1 MFKRTHTCGDL
12 GKSNVGE
19 EIQLNGWINTVRL
32 HGKIVFVDLR
42 DRYGKT
48 QLIFDEKNFP
58 KEFEK
63 IKKFSVEDVISIKG
77 TVQHRSDSSINPSL
91 KTGEI
96 EVSILNY
103 TMLNES
109 EPLPFVL
116 SDRNSA
122 EEHFRL
128 KHRYLELRI
137 DELQKNLIIRHD
149 TYQATR
155 KFLSNNNFLEV
166 ETPVLM
172 KSTPEGARDYLVP
185 SRLHKG
191 KFYALPQSPQIY
203 KQILMISGYDR
214 YFQIVKCFRDEDL
227 RSDRQPEFTQI
238 DIEMSFVDEEDVFLN
253 MENLTRAIF
262 SSVRRIEL
270 PNVFPRIT
278 YQEAIETY
286 GSDKPDTRYGMK
298 LIDLKSYTDRSDFKA
313 FISVESVYAIV
324 VEKGATYS
332 RKIIDGLTEEVKKH
346 KAKGLAWMK
355 YEEGKLCGGISKFFS
370 ETLQKEIVKDL
381 KINDGG
387 ILFMVGD
394 KKNIVCKALG
404 NLRVLVAQREGLI
417 NKDVFKPIWVTE
429 FPMFDYDEDN
439 DRYIAMHH
447 PFTAPREA
455 DLDQLEN
462 NPAGCRAIAYDL
474 IINGSEAGGGTIRIH
489 DSATQEKVLKLLG
502 ISPEIA
508 QDRFGFLLDA
518 LKSGAPPHGGIA
530 LGIDRWVMLFG
541 GLDNIRDVI
550 AFPKTQKASDLM
562 TGAPAS
568 VDTKQLVDLGIRAV
582 VPPKAPPN
590 QQGD

>member
-1 MFKRTHTCGDL
+1 MFKRTHTCGELD
-12 GKSNVGE
+12 KSNVGE
-19 EIQLNGWINTVRL
+19 EVQLNGWINTVRL

-48 QLIFDEKNFP
+48 QLIFDEKKFP
-58 KEFEK
+58 TQFEN

-77 TVQHRSDSSINPSL
+77 TVEHRSDSSINPSM

-96 EVSILNY
+96 EVSITNY
-103 TMLNES
+103 TMLNKS

-128 KHRYLELRI
+128 KYRYLELRI
-137 DELQKNLIIRHD
+137 DELQNNMIIRHD

-185 SRLHKG
+185 SRLHNG

-227 RSDRQPEFTQI
+227 RADRQPEFTQI

-253 MENLTRAIF
+253 MENLTRDIF
-262 SSVRRIEL
+262 SSVRGIKL
-270 PNVFPRIT
+270 PSTFPRIT
-278 YQEAIETY
+278 YKEAMETY
-286 GSDKPDTRYGMK
+286 GSDKPDTRYEMK
-298 LIDLKSYTDRSDFKA
+298 LVGLKSYTDRSNFNA
-313 FISVESVYAIV
+313 FSSVESVYGIV
-324 VEKGATYS
+324 VEKGASYS
-332 RKIIDGLTEEVKKH
+332 RKIIDELTEEVKKH
-346 KAKGLAWMK
+346 NAKGLAWMK
-355 YEEGKLCGGISKFFS
+355 YESGEFGGGVSKFFS
-370 ETLQKEIVKDL
+370 DSLQKEIVENL
-381 KINDGG
+381 KINDGD

-404 NLRVLVAQREGLI
+404 NLRVLVAQREGLT
-417 NKDVFKPIWVTE
+417 NKDVYKPIWVTE

-447 PFTAPREA
+447 PFTAPRET
-455 DLDQLEN
+455 DIDKLDN
-462 NPAGCRAIAYDL
+462 DPGIALSRGYDL
-474 IINGSEAGGGTIRIH
+474 TMNGHEIAGGSIRIH
-489 DSATQEKVLKLLG
+489 SPEIQEKVFALLG
-502 ISPEIA
+502 LSHVQAVEK
-508 QDRFGFLLDA
+508 FGFLVEA
-518 LKSGAPPHGGIA
+518 LQYGAPPHGGIA
-530 LGIDRWVMLFG
+530 FGFDRLVMLLAG
-541 GLDNIRDVI
+541 TDNIRDVI
-550 AFPKTQKASDLM
+550 AFPKTTSASSLM
-562 TGAPAS
+562 DESPNY
-568 VDTKQLVDLGIRAV
+568 VETKQLDELGL
-582 VPPKAPPN
+582 KLK
-590 QQGD
+590 D